1 MTDDLPSTSPAREV
15 IKDVL
20 LEIAQINR
28 MVTDFLDRITTRITG
43 YNHEFIGWHLMMTS
57 VTYVTDKTPSL
68 VSGIKIIALRRSAHP
83 IRVCAPLEARAW
95 NMVDWRRR
103 FVFWAWQIK
112 GRRASG

>member
-1 MTDDLPSTSPAREV
+1 M
-15 IKDVL
+15 
-20 LEIAQINR
+20 EIAQINR

-103 FVFWAWQIK
+103 FVFWAWQIE